1 MENLWRPCG
10 RVVKYVFVKFNEK
23 ITIFMCSDCSIPAEK
38 VVEIYGYRFR
48 IEDNFKVEKNILG
61 TLNYHFWG
69 KNLKSTFTSTFFLSQ
84 QTKQI
89 QELFLNKL
97 KACNTFVSLGIIAQG
112 LMIMTGIIYQEKLWV
127 ENKLWMRTKNV
138 NEVPSEWF
146 VAQCLKNSSRKK
158 LAKLIIQAILTK
170 LVFSK
175 GIIS

>member
-1 MENLWRPCG
+1 MGKE
-10 RVVKYVFVKFNEK
+10 
-23 ITIFMCSDCSIPAEK
+23 
-38 VVEIYGYRFR
+38 
-48 IEDNFKVEKNILG
+48 FKKHFY
-61 TLNYHFWG
+61 LN
-69 KNLKSTFTSTFFLSQ
+69 FFLSQ

-112 LMIMTGIIYQEKLWV
+112 LMIMTGIIYQEKLWF

-146 VAQCLKNSSRKK
+146 VAQGLKNSSRKK

>member
-1 MENLWRPCG
+1 MGIVLG
-10 RVVKYVFVKFNEK
+10 LK
-23 ITIFMCSDCSIPAEK
+23 ITLRLK
-38 VVEIYGYRFR
+38 KYFR
-48 IEDNFKVEKNILG
+48 YIELPFLGKEFKKHFY
-61 TLNYHFWG
+61 LN
-69 KNLKSTFTSTFFLSQ
+69 FFLSQ

-112 LMIMTGIIYQEKLWV
+112 LMIMTGIIYQEKLWF

-146 VAQCLKNSSRKK
+146 VAQGLKNSSRKK